1 MADEKLEVEVRANIG
16 GLDRDMA
23 AASKSIRGLGD
34 ASDIA
39 AKKAEAHARKMED
52 LKRAS
57 TEVGKGMMVA
67 GLAIGAGI
75 AVAVV
80 EWAKF
85 DKALASYRAVSQA
98 TRGEMD
104 QLSQSAMKLG
114 ETYGYTAVEVVNAA
128 TALNKAGVSTAD
140 VLGGALSGAL
150 TLAASDNMDV
160 AEAADIAAIAMTQFG
175 LAGKD
180 VPHIADLL
188 AAGAANAVGDVKDLA
203 WGLRQTG
210 LVADQFGLDLDE
222 TVGALS
228 GFAAAGLLGSDA
240 GTSMKQML
248 LSLAS
253 PSDVAK
259 KKMDE
264 LGFSAY
270 DAQEN
275 FIGIEGLAGELQR
288 SMGGLSQE
296 SRNAALSII
305 FGQDAIRTSTELYN
319 LGATGVREWADKVNQ
334 AGFAQKVAAEK
345 LNNLNGDWK
354 KLTVSI
360 NNGFIEMGSSA
371 DGFLRPIVQAVT
383 GAVQAFRDLPEPVKG
398 GVLAVAALTAG
409 VLLVGGAILTAVP
422 KVMEFKESWDKLS
435 AAGSKHA
442 GTMSKIIT
450 VASGI
455 TAAYAAATV
464 AIRLMG
470 DAINAADNK
479 ANSTQITNRI
489 AGAGKDPSKIAPALD
504 ESFRGITNGGPNF
517 TQVNDFE
524 SGLKRIYKANQ
535 YDNLND
541 LSSDVFNKESGGG
554 FKSRAAFSEL
564 DKSLAGLA
572 QSGATGDATA
582 TFAEMQKKA
591 KAVGVEVGDLIK
603 LVPNYRDAMV
613 NLATQNGLTN
623 ISEEEKG
630 RILSGTSAKMD
641 AAGVSAEA
649 MAAKEKYVAQETAK
663 WSEALAEI
671 GVNLDG
677 TIGSL
682 ATFTEYMV
690 QAGLLTLSSRDAT
703 ANFEEALDGMDQKIK
718 DIMLT
723 EQALGGVLNET
734 RTDFDMT
741 TEAGRSANDVFGELM
756 TKGIASA
763 VAMAKA
769 GEGQEAIQGRLSD
782 TYDAMVKAGE
792 GFGLTTDASIALTRE
807 VLKVPP
813 GVDIKSWM
821 EDKAR
826 IEAEKTKAAM
836 DAIDGRVVKTYSQH
850 LEETHRVNYEKRV
863 VEADGNEP
871 EGGGLYGS
879 DRGRALGGAINGP
892 GAKGVDSQWWKLAPG
907 EHVLTASE
915 VDKMGGQQAVYAMR
929 AAIRSGA
936 AYRPS
941 PISSQ
946 TAGQSTGSAVTA
958 SFTINQ
964 VDDPIGTSHAVA
976 RRMSAL
982 AT

>member
-34 ASDIA
+34 ASDVA
-39 AKKAEAHARKMED
+39 AKQAQAHARKMED

-67 GLAIGAGI
+67 GLAIGAGV

-80 EWAKF
+80 EFAKY
-85 DKALASYRAVSQA
+85 DKALAGYRAVSQA
-98 TRGEMD
+98 TRVETD
-104 QLSQSAMKLG
+104 LLTKQAMKLG

-128 TALNKAGVSTAD
+128 TALNKAGVSTKD

-150 TLAASDNMDV
+150 TLAATDTIDV
-160 AEAADIAAIAMTQFG
+160 AEAAEVAAIAMTQFK
-175 LAGKD
+175 LQGKD

-203 WGLRQTG
+203 WGLRQSG
-210 LVADQFGLDLDE
+210 LVASQFGISIED
-222 TVGALS
+222 TVGTMSA
-228 GFAAAGLLGSDA
+228 FAKAGLIGSDA
-240 GTSMKQML
+240 GTSFKQML

-253 PSDVAK
+253 PSGVAA

-264 LGFSAY
+264 LGISAY
-270 DAQEN
+270 NTEGK
-275 FIGIEGLAGELQR
+275 FIGVVGLAGELQR
-288 SMGGLSQE
+288 TMGGLSQE

-305 FGQDAIRTSTELYN
+305 FGQDAIRSAAVLYDMGADS
-319 LGATGVREWADKVNQ
+319 LGAWIQKNDE
-334 AGFAQKVAAEK
+334 AGIAARIAAEK

-360 NNGFIEMGSSA
+360 NNGLIEMGSSA

-409 VLLVGGAILTAVP
+409 ALLLGGVILTAVP

-470 DAINAADNK
+470 DAINATDAK
-479 ANSTQITNRI
+479 ASSTQITNRI

-517 TQVNDFE
+517 TQVNDFG
-524 SGLKRIYKANQ
+524 SALQRIYKANQ
-535 YDNLND
+535 YDNGND
-541 LSSDVFNKESGGG
+541 FTSDIFNKESGGG

-564 DKSLAGLA
+564 DKSLTGLA
-572 QSGATGDATA
+572 SSGATGDATA

-591 KAVGVEVGDLIK
+591 DAVGVSVGDLIK

-623 ISEEEKG
+623 ISEEEKAL
-630 RILSGTSAKMD
+630 ILSGTSAKMD

-649 MAAKEKYVAQETAK
+649 LAAKEKYVAEESAK

-682 ATFTEYMV
+682 ATFTEYLV
-690 QAGLLTLSSRDAT
+690 QSGLLTLSSRDAT

-723 EQALGGVLNET
+723 EQAHGGVLNEM
-734 RTDFDMT
+734 RTDFDLT
-741 TEAGRSANDVFGELM
+741 TEAGRAGNDVFGELA

-769 GEGQEAIQGRLSD
+769 GEGQEAIQGRLGD
-782 TYDAMVKAGE
+782 TYDAMVLAGQ
-792 GFGLTTDASIALTRE
+792 GFGLTEEASKALTRE

-813 GVDIKSWM
+813 GVSIDSWM
-821 EDKAR
+821 ADKAR

-836 DAIDGRVVKTYSQH
+836 DQIDGRVVKTYSQH
-850 LEETHRVNYEKRV
+850 LVETIDRQIKQQRTESDPSMTAFDPGTFAPEKK
-863 VEADGNEP
+863 A
-871 EGGGLYGS
+871 
-879 DRGRALGGAINGP
+879 
-892 GAKGVDSQWWKLAPG
+892 
-907 EHVLTASE
+907 
-915 VDKMGGQQAVYAMR
+915 
-929 AAIRSGA
+929 
-936 AYRPS
+936 
-941 PISSQ
+941 
-946 TAGQSTGSAVTA
+946 
-958 SFTINQ
+958 
-964 VDDPIGTSHAVA
+964 
-976 RRMSAL
+976 
-982 AT
+982 